1 MAKVPYTKP
10 LVAVM
15 RPRLT
20 LEEFRKNFEM
30 YLERDPEFREAVIMD
45 AQMIDDPGSEHD
57 GAVIFECCLP
67 EEGTYGQFV
76 VPVLSSSNPQ

>member
-20 LEEFRKNFEM
+20 LEEFWKSFEM
-30 YLERDPEFREAVIMD
+30 YLERDPEYKD
-45 AQMIDDPGSEHD
+45 AIITDARMIDDSGSEHD
-57 GAVIFECCLP
+57 GAVIFDCYLP
-67 EEGTYGQFV
+67 GEETYGQFV
-76 VPVLSSSNPQ
+76 VPVLSSGNPQ